1 MASSRLASLLALLPV
16 AVNALPVAVNA
27 QQPAQQPQPPLAVRS
42 AIAAAQQTNVALELM
57 WQEIDR
63 LTRRLAEAETKCEPK
78 EEKP

>member
-27 QQPAQQPQPPLAVRS
+27 QQPAQQPPLAVRS

>member
-1 MASSRLASLLALLPV
+1 MASSRLASLLALLPA
-16 AVNALPVAVNA
+16 AVNGCR
-27 QQPAQQPQPPLAVRS
+27 QQRPAQQQPPLAVRS